1 MSLGRISAL
10 AVLMLTL
17 ASNIAMADTNPQ
29 GTHNQQHPR
38 GMHQKHGDLMQQ
50 LNLTQAQQQ
59 QLQTIRNQYKQ
70 QMAPTQQA
78 LRQAEQKLT
87 DLMTGAASDNEI
99 SNQYKQVQ
107 QLRQQLAD
115 LRFQSMLAIRGVLTT
130 EQRQKFASFMQQH
143 RQHFRQQGVNPK
155 GFTSPKKQG

>member
-115 LRFQSMLAIRGVLTT
+115 LRGVLTT